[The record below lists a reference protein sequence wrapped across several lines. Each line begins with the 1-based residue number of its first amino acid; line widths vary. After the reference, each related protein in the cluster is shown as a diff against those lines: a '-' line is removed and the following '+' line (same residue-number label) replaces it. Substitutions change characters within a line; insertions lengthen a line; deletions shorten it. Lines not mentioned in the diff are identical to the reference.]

1 MTRETVRQILDR
13 GVDDVRESD
22 VEQLIGH
29 AWSSARV
36 SRRRRAAWGGA
47 AVAGLAAATLA
58 AVVWGPG
65 LIGGGVMVTP
75 EPAQTRDG
83 TSLQGEPYAVLFAR
97 QGAADQPR
105 GSTPYGTWVPV
116 SGSAEPASTET
127 VQGTWTG
134 EHGEAIEIDGD
145 SLTLTSGC
153 DAVSAMVTLNGA
165 GQLTAD
171 TWQVTA
177 GDGPNCAVGQ
187 TAVPS
192 WSAAL
197 ANSPLLSLD
206 GDVLILSGFDGQ
218 PSGADWSPASMTLRI
233 DQEGRSI
240 TADPVEEDEA
250 LTLAEGQFLIFSG
263 AWDDDGVTN
272 VVEVSVADEGGCP
285 QQNATTLR
293 SDGVLL
299 LLKDQGHFS
308 GCDPTQEPYPVE
320 VDPAVRALL
329 ASHPTLAIKGDQMT
343 ITGSAPTT
351 RLGSPQSP

>member
-22 VEQLIGH
+22 VEQVIGH

-36 SRRRRAAWGGA
+36 GRMRRAAWGGA

-65 LIGGGVMVTP
+65 LIGGEVMVTP
-75 EPAQTRDG
+75 GHRGDG
-83 TSLQGEPYAVLFAR
+83 TSLQGEPYAVLFAG
-97 QGAADQPR
+97 QGASDQA
-105 GSTPYGTWVPV
+105 GGNAPYGTWVPV

-134 EHGEAIEIDGD
+134 EHGETIEIDGD
-145 SLTLTSGC
+145 ILTLTSGC
-153 DAVSAMVTLNGA
+153 DSVSAMVALDGA
-165 GQLTAD
+165 GQLSAD

-177 GDGPNCAVGQ
+177 GDGPDCAVGQ

-197 ANSPLLSLD
+197 QNGPLLSLD
-206 GDVLILSGFDGQ
+206 GDVLIVSGFDGQ
-218 PSGADWSPASMTLRI
+218 GTGTDWSPASITLRM
-233 DQEGRSI
+233 DQERRWR
-240 TADPVEEDEA
+240 TADPVGEDEA
-250 LTLAEGQFLIFSG
+250 LTLAEGQFLTLSG

-285 QQNATTLR
+285 QQNATTMR

-308 GCDPTQEPYPVE
+308 GCGPTQQPVQ
-320 VDPAVRALL
+320 VDPAVHALL

-343 ITGSAPTT
+343 ITGTAPTT